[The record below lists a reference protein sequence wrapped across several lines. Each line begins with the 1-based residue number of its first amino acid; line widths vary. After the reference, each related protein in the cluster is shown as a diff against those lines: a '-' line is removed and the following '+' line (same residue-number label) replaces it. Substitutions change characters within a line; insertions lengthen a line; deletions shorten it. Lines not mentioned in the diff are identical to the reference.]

1 MLGAGMV
8 KFYVPIY
15 MFMMNHSGIVS
26 VIKKKVYP
34 LLTKRVHH
42 ETSLGILRSYALTI
56 QRIDNSEIS
65 QCMLGRNFA
74 IDV

>member
-1 MLGAGMV
+1 M
-8 KFYVPIY
+8 
-15 MFMMNHSGIVS
+15 
-26 VIKKKVYP
+26 YP

-74 IDV
+74 IDVYVAGSQ

>member
-1 MLGAGMV
+1 M
-8 KFYVPIY
+8 
-15 MFMMNHSGIVS
+15 
-26 VIKKKVYP
+26 YP

-65 QCMLGRNFA
+65 QCMSGRNFA
-74 IDV
+74 IDVYVTGNNYLLLNNETKHIFNYK